1 MFSTVLKLGYKK
13 VKNWMLSRLV
23 KTLILI
29 ILPIVCAAQGSVLL
43 IGGGSE
49 NYNDWSDVP
58 YRWMV
63 DHALNKKILV
73 MHYSSGS
80 TWLEGYFKSLGAVS
94 ATSFVVA
101 STTAANDSAA
111 YKTIL
116 AADGIFLRGGDQYQY
131 ISKWKGTLTEKAI
144 REVYHRGGV
153 IAGSSAGEAV
163 LSQVIF
169 DARVASTD
177 PRNALRNP
185 LSSGITFTE
194 DFLGFVSG
202 ILADTHFYERGRLG
216 RLLAMI
222 AVYKSQTGKEI
233 TGVGVDYNTALAISS
248 DGVGEVMGS
257 GTVTILRF
265 SPATQ
270 YVLEPGK
277 PLSMSNVRLDQ
288 LTKGFKFNTLTGEI
302 LVPATAV
309 SFQPKSVDISAESI
323 LLDGS
328 GRIAD
333 WFSVYG
339 SLKRLTTQLSNST
352 DTIGIVSSPASNAIV
367 SSVDSCLKQ
376 WNISSR
382 LLWINE
388 ATKNDQVL
396 STSIA
401 HCAAFIFVGNNG
413 DSLARF
419 LNGSTIAGSALF
431 TQFSNGKPALFLG
444 NDGILAAD
452 SGVGQLEKN
461 IYGAYYGYL
470 TLVKGISALQGISI
484 VPRLYEISDYIDN
497 RASGLFWGMGKSHN
511 AFGILLD
518 AGSYV
523 SVTNKNMQ
531 VFGPTPAMIIDARAV
546 RIVDF
551 PTWKDPGKANP
562 RQNVALIGAMIHV
575 LRETEVFDL
584 SYLSEV
590 RIDKM
595 KNDIPTEF
603 SLSQNYPNPFNPTT
617 NIFFSLVQRGLVSLK
632 IFDILGKEIT
642 TIVNEEKSAGSYS
655 LKFNGS
661 FLPSG
666 VYLYRLQTERNINT
680 KRMVLLK

>member
-1 MFSTVLKLGYKK
+1 
-13 VKNWMLSRLV
+13 
-23 KTLILI
+23 
-29 ILPIVCAAQGSVLL
+29 
-43 IGGGSE
+43 
-49 NYNDWSDVP
+49 
-58 YRWMV
+58 
-63 DHALNKKILV
+63 
-73 MHYSSGS
+73 
-80 TWLEGYFKSLGAVS
+80 
-94 ATSFVVA
+94 
-101 STTAANDSAA
+101 
-111 YKTIL
+111 
-116 AADGIFLRGGDQYQY
+116 
-131 ISKWKGTLTEKAI
+131 
-144 REVYHRGGV
+144 
-153 IAGSSAGEAV
+153 
-163 LSQVIF
+163 
-169 DARVASTD
+169 
-177 PRNALRNP
+177 
-185 LSSGITFTE
+185 
-194 DFLGFVSG
+194 
-202 ILADTHFYERGRLG
+202 
-216 RLLAMI
+216 MI

-288 LTKGFKFNTLTGEI
+288 LTKGFKFNTLTGNI

-309 SFQPKSVDISAESI
+309 SFQPKSVNTSAQSI
-323 LLDGS
+323 MLDGS

-333 WFSVYG
+333 WFSVTG

-382 LLWINE
+382 LLWITD

-396 STSIA
+396 STNMA
-401 HCAAFIFVGNNG
+401 LCAAFVFVGNNS

-419 LNGSTIAGSALF
+419 LNGSTNAGSTLF

-444 NDGILAAD
+444 NDGILAAV

-470 TLVKGISALQGISI
+470 TLVKGINALQGISI
-484 VPRLYEISDYIDN
+484 MPRLYEIDN
-497 RASGLFWGMGKSHN
+497 RASGLFWGMGKSHS

-523 SVTNKNMQ
+523 SVTNKNLQM
-531 VFGPTPAMIIDARAV
+531 FGPTPAMIIDARAV

-562 RQNVALIGAMIHV
+562 RQNVALIGAMIYV
-575 LRETEVFDL
+575 LRETEVIDL

-595 KNDIPTEF
+595 KNDIPAEF

-617 NIFFSLVQRGLVSLK
+617 NIFFSLVKRGLVSLK

-642 TIVNEEKSAGSYS
+642 TIVNEEKSVGSYS
-655 LKFNGS
+655 IIFNGS

-666 VYLYRLQTERNINT
+666 VYLYRLQTGRNIST
-680 KRMVLLK
+680 KRMVFVK

>member
-1 MFSTVLKLGYKK
+1 M
-13 VKNWMLSRLV
+13 KNNVLSRWIKVLFS
-23 KTLILI
+23 I
-29 ILPIVCAAQGSVLL
+29 ILPIVSAAQGSVLL
-43 IGGGSE
+43 VGGGSE

-63 DHALNKKILV
+63 DHVPNKKILV

-101 STTAANDSAA
+101 STSAANDSAA

-131 ISKWKGTLTEKAI
+131 ISRWKGTLTEKAI
-144 REVYHRGGV
+144 REVYQRGGV
-153 IAGSSAGEAV
+153 IGGSSAGEAV

-194 DFLGFVSG
+194 DFLGFASG

-288 LTKGFKFNTLTGEI
+288 LTKGFKFNILTGNI

-309 SFQPKSVDISAESI
+309 SFQPKSVNTSAQSI
-323 LLDGS
+323 MLDGS

-333 WFSVYG
+333 WFSVSG
-339 SLKRLTTQLSNST
+339 SLKKLVALVPNST
-352 DTIGIVSSPASNAIV
+352 DTIGIFASPVSASIA
-367 SSVDSCLKQ
+367 SSIDSCLKH
-376 WNISSR
+376 WNVPSR
-382 LLWINE
+382 FLWIDE
-388 ATKNDQVL
+388 ARKNDPAL
-396 STSIA
+396 SVNIEG
-401 HCAAFIFVGNNG
+401 CAAFVLAGNNG
-413 DSLARF
+413 DSISRL
-419 LNGSTIAGSALF
+419 LNASTTAGISLF
-431 TQFSNGKPALFLG
+431 SKFSNGKPALFLG
-444 NDGILAAD
+444 NDGIVA
-452 SGVGQLEKN
+452 SENGVGQIEKN
-461 IYGAYYGYL
+461 IYGAYYGYM
-470 TLVKGISALQGISI
+470 TLIQGIGTLQGISVI
-484 VPRLYEISDYIDN
+484 PRLYENSDYIDN
-497 RASGLFWGMGKSHN
+497 RASGLFWGLGKSHN
-511 AFGILLD
+511 TFGILLD

-595 KNDIPTEF
+595 KNDIPNEF

-617 NIFFSLVQRGLVSLK
+617 NFMFSLPQRGVVTVR
-632 IFDILGKEIT
+632 IFDILGKEILT
-642 TIVNEEKSAGSYS
+642 LLNQEKAAGKYRMT
-655 LKFNGS
+655 FDGS
-661 FLPSG
+661 QFASG
-666 VYLYRLQTERNINT
+666 VYLYRLQTGSTINT